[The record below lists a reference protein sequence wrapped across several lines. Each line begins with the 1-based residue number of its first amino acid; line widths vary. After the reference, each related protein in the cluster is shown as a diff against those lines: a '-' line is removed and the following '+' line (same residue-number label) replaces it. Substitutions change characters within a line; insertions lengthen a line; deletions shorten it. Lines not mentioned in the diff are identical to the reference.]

1 VTSAKS
7 IEAFLDNPSIAV
19 VGVSRSG
26 KGFGNAA
33 CRSLRTQGY
42 RVYPVNSSAPTID
55 GIRCYSRLSEL
66 SERVNAVLVVVPS
79 PQAVDVIR
87 EAAAAG
93 IRHVWL
99 QQGAESPEAVK
110 LGADLGLDV
119 VSGECILM
127 FAHPTGIHRAHR
139 WLREVTQRL
148 PAELRTDSRLRRIR
162 GRPKEQKIS
171 DRIR

>member
-1 VTSAKS
+1 MTSAKS

-42 RVYPVNSSAPTID
+42 RVYPVNWSAATVD

-66 SERVNAVLVVVPS
+66 PERVNAVLVVVPP

-99 QQGAESPEAVK
+99 QQGAGSPEALRV
-110 LGADLGLDV
+110 GAELGLDV

-127 FAHPTGIHRAHR
+127 FARPTGIHRAHR
-139 WLREVTQRL
+139 WLRRLTHGL
-148 PAELRTDSRLRRIR
+148 PAELRT
-162 GRPKEQKIS
+162 EN
-171 DRIR
+171 

>member
-1 VTSAKS
+1 MTSAKS

-26 KGFGNAA
+26 RGFGNAA
-33 CRSLRTQGY
+33 CRSLGKQGY
-42 RVYPVNSSAPTID
+42 RVYPVNWSAPTVD

-66 SERVNAVLVVVPS
+66 PERVNAVLVVVPP

-99 QQGAESPEAVK
+99 QQGAESPDVLR
-110 LGADLGLDV
+110 LGAELGLDV
-119 VSGECILM
+119 VAGECILM
-127 FAHPTGIHRAHR
+127 FAQPTGIHRVHR
-139 WLREVTQRL
+139 WLRQITHRL
-148 PAELRTDSRLRRIR
+148 PTPPLQEGVS
-162 GRPKEQKIS
+162 Q
-171 DRIR
+171 

>member
-1 VTSAKS
+1 MTSAKS

-42 RVYPVNSSAPTID
+42 RVYPVNWSAPTVD

-66 SERVNAVLVVVPS
+66 PERVNAVLVVVPP

-99 QQGAESPEAVK
+99 QQGAESAEAVRV
-110 LGADLGLDV
+110 GAELGLDV
-119 VSGECILM
+119 ISGECILM
-127 FAHPTGIHRAHR
+127 FAHPTGIHLAHR
-139 WLREVTQRL
+139 WLRRL
-148 PAELRTDSRLRRIR
+148 THGLPPELRTKSLLRN
-162 GRPKEQKIS
+162 
-171 DRIR
+171 

>member
-1 VTSAKS
+1 MTSATS

-26 KGFGNAA
+26 RGFGNAA

-42 RVYPVNSSAPTID
+42 RVYPVNWSAPTVD

-66 SERVNAVLVVVPS
+66 PERVNAVLVVVPP

-87 EAAAAG
+87 DAAAAG

-99 QQGAESPEAVK
+99 QQGAESPGALR
-110 LGADLGLDV
+110 LGAELGLDV
-119 VSGECILM
+119 VAGECILM
-127 FAHPTGIHRAHR
+127 FARPTGIHKAHR
-139 WLREVTQRL
+139 WLRQVTHGL
-148 PAELRTDSRLRRIR
+148 PA
-162 GRPKEQKIS
+162 
-171 DRIR
+171 

>member
-1 VTSAKS
+1 MTSAKS

-26 KGFGNAA
+26 RGFGNAA

-42 RVYPVNSSAPTID
+42 RVYPVNWSAPTVD

-66 SERVNAVLVVVPS
+66 PERVNAVLVVVPP

-87 EAAAAG
+87 DAAAVG

-99 QQGAESPEAVK
+99 QQGAESPEAVRV
-110 LGADLGLDV
+110 GAELGLDV
-119 VSGECILM
+119 VAGECILM
-127 FAHPTGIHRAHR
+127 FAQPTGIHKAHR
-139 WLREVTQRL
+139 WLRQITHRL
-148 PAELRTDSRLRRIR
+148 PAGTKNLELTT
-162 GRPKEQKIS
+162 
-171 DRIR
+171 